1 MPIHRIRY
9 TTSYKRKNRNS
20 KHVECIVLW
29 AKEQIIYSTG
39 NHLSVPYTTR
49 TTMVVQYHSFEI
61 RLASTILDW
70 MRRWQAQIAKFIT
83 TYFPLFVAK
92 EVAMAQERAREKSI
106 QLVRRTKS
114 PVCFDP
120 TPQIWGPSNKRI
132 ENKCVAVRS
141 SSVPNK
147 GCMLI

>member
-49 TTMVVQYHSFEI
+49 TTMVIQYHSFEI

-70 MRRWQAQIAKFIT
+70 MRRWHAQIAKFIT

-92 EVAMAQERAREKSI
+92 EVAMAQERAGEKSI
-106 QLVRRTKS
+106 QRVRRTKS

-120 TPQIWGPSNKRI
+120 IPQIWRSINKRI
-132 ENKCVAVRS
+132 EYKCMFDRNRRQTRDA
-141 SSVPNK
+141 
-147 GCMLI
+147 C